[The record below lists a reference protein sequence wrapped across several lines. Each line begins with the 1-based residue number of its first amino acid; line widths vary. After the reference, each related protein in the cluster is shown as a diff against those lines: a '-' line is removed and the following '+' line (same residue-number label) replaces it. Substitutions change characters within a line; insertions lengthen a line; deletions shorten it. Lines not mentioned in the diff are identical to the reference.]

1 MVKDLLDGMDKMENV
16 NRIFV
21 SELKTEVFII
31 RCHYSISFVIS
42 NEKDKHIIEA
52 YHK

>member
-1 MVKDLLDGMDKMENV
+1 MVKDLLDGMDKMQNV

-21 SELKTEVFII
+21 SELKTKHFII
-31 RCHYSISFVIS
+31 KCHYSISFVIS
-42 NEKDKHIIEA
+42 SEKEEHIIEA